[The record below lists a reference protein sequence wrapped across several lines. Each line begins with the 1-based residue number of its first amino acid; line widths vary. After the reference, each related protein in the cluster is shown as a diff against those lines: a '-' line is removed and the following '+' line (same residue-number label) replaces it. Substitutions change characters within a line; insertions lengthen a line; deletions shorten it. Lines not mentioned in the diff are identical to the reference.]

1 MKTITEQKNRA
12 FSVVLEIIFLLLIVS
27 MVFSIAGCDN
37 TTKEDDDTPTPPI
50 SFTLSEYDKTDY
62 SLVVGDKETITFYL
76 SVFEAEQEDLEIV
89 NSNAEVI
96 TCTFKSVH
104 AVSGKKLA
112 ILNVTAKA
120 EGEAS
125 ICLKDIN
132 NNTNSAEIKFSVA
145 PTEPSQ
151 EESESKYANY
161 TVYVNFSGSKFHF
174 KKACA
179 GETATT
185 TSYGQALKMNKTPC
199 SKCAMYLDEEVHFVG
214 GADDSQIGQRPTVGS
229 NPELEN
235 CVENLCISYNDNWS
249 QDKFDG
255 QLTATVN
262 NTTVYVIHTIG
273 GTSSEYYDFQSGAYD
288 DEISAVIAEI
298 KSYFENNIQDML
310 EITVDVSI
318 DTRFEVN

>member
-1 MKTITEQKNRA
+1 MKTIAEPKNKA

-27 MVFSIAGCDN
+27 MVFSITGCDN

-125 ICLKDIN
+125 IHLKDVN
-132 NNTNSAEIKFSVA
+132 NNTKSEEIKFSVS

-151 EESESKYANY
+151 ETESKYANY

-174 KKACA
+174 RKACA
-179 GETATT
+179 GETATA

-199 SKCAMYLDEEVHFVG
+199 SKCAMYLDEETHFVG
-214 GADDSQIGQRPTVGS
+214 GTDDSQIGQRPTVGS

-235 CVENLCISYNDNWS
+235 CVENLCISYNENWS
-249 QDKFDG
+249 QNKFDG

-262 NTTVYVIHTIG
+262 NTTVYIIHTIA
-273 GTSSEYYDFQSGAYD
+273 GTSTGYYDFQSGAYD
-288 DEISAVIAEI
+288 DEISTVIAEI

-310 EITVDVSI
+310 EITVDVTI
-318 DTRFEVN
+318 ETRFEVN